1 MSGAKQGGC
10 SNRKGNRLKVD
21 GCSCATLPRAKRH
34 GPILPADAEC
44 DGRNL
49 REHVGLVDGVRP
61 VVGARKDQCDLFR
74 LRARFDLKAPLLEQL
89 DGVFKR
95 RRFKRRVLPCLQLA
109 SMNPLASSS
118 I

>member
-1 MSGAKQGGC
+1 MSGTKQGGC

-21 GCSCATLPRAKRH
+21 GCSCATLPRAKCY

-49 REHVGLVDGVRP
+49 REHVVLVHGIRP
-61 VVGARKDQCDLFR
+61 VVGTLKDQCDLLR
-74 LRARFDLKAPLLEQL
+74 LRARFDLKASLLEQL

-95 RRFKRRVLPCLQLA
+95 RRFKRRVLPCLWLA
-109 SMNPLASSS
+109 SMNPLASAL

>member
-34 GPILPADAEC
+34 RPVLPADAEC

-49 REHVGLVDGVRP
+49 REHVGLVHGVRP
-61 VVGARKDQCDLFR
+61 VVGALKDQCDLFR
-74 LRARFDLKAPLLEQL
+74 LRARFDLKALSLEQL
-89 DGVFKR
+89 DGGSKR
-95 RRFKRRVLPCLQLA
+95 RRFRHRVPPCLRLA
-109 SMNPLASSS
+109 ATNPLASVS